1 MIMSEIEIPFFR
13 VEKLYKNCQVK
24 CVRFY
29 KTEYYEK
36 SLYTMRKEVLVENK
50 VISLVYKIR
59 KPNDII
65 GIAYAYKN
73 GDMQRMN
80 VCKCT
85 AEFENEFFIRDSKKV
100 SPSEDN
106 TEMFIKSNSY
116 PIWAEVYYD
125 GKEYNY
131 VYGNSP
137 SEQVEYL
144 FKKNLL
150 IKAVNGRLP
159 DEIPSIESYDTK
171 ELFLNELLK

>member
-1 MIMSEIEIPFFR
+1 
-13 VEKLYKNCQVK
+13 
-24 CVRFY
+24 
-29 KTEYYEK
+29 
-36 SLYTMRKEVLVENK
+36 
-50 VISLVYKIR
+50 
-59 KPNDII
+59 
-65 GIAYAYKN
+65 
-73 GDMQRMN
+73 
-80 VCKCT
+80 
-85 AEFENEFFIRDSKKV
+85 
-100 SPSEDN
+100 
-106 TEMFIKSNSY
+106 MFIKSNSY

-171 ELFLNELLK
+171 ELLLNELLK

>member
-1 MIMSEIEIPFFR
+1 
-13 VEKLYKNCQVK
+13 
-24 CVRFY
+24 
-29 KTEYYEK
+29 
-36 SLYTMRKEVLVENK
+36 
-50 VISLVYKIR
+50 
-59 KPNDII
+59 
-65 GIAYAYKN
+65 
-73 GDMQRMN
+73 MQRMN

-171 ELFLNELLK
+171 ELLLNELLK

>member
-1 MIMSEIEIPFFR
+1 MFVNVLRNLKM
-13 VEKLYKNCQVK
+13 N
-24 CVRFY
+24 FY
-29 KTEYYEK
+29 TR
-36 SLYTMRKEVLVENK
+36 L
-50 VISLVYKIR
+50 
-59 KPNDII
+59 
-65 GIAYAYKN
+65 
-73 GDMQRMN
+73 
-80 VCKCT
+80 
-85 AEFENEFFIRDSKKV
+85 KKV

-150 IKAVNGRLP
+150 IK
-159 DEIPSIESYDTK
+159 
-171 ELFLNELLK
+171 LLMVDYPMKFHL